1 MIYSVYECTIK
12 PVQQPLQGRVS
23 WQDNPMVSLCYC
35 VSFTFAGFP
44 PDRVLSDDKTDLWI
58 IIRSWSLLRSEL
70 FFFLI
75 NIYIYFFEDRNL
87 MTDLPGDSTISFCAF
102 YLVPWMCQGWKLAVF
117 LCFFFRRKLA
127 VTVTY
132 FEYCWMF
139 SSAVY
144 PFSPHVMDG

>member
-1 MIYSVYECTIK
+1 MIYSVCECTIK
-12 PVQQPLQGRVS
+12 PVRQPLQGRVS

-35 VSFTFAGFP
+35 LSFTFAGFP

-58 IIRSWSLLRSEL
+58 IIPSWSLLRSEL
-70 FFFLI
+70 FFFF
-75 NIYIYFFEDRNL
+75 NYYIYVYIFFEDRNL
-87 MTDLPGDSTISFCAF
+87 MTDLPGDSTISFCTF
-102 YLVPWMCQGWKLAVF
+102 YPVPWMCQGWKLAVF
-117 LCFFFRRKLA
+117 LFFFRR
-127 VTVTY
+127 TY